1 MVRIADKFWQAG
13 SWVVFASK
21 IKTFPLALVVA
32 LKKKIKTFYHFPD
45 FTSIFQTFSRSEKL
59 LDKFQHFFKNSRL
72 CTNPGGQIGS
82 R

>member
-1 MVRIADKFWQAG
+1 MVRIAAKFWQAG
-13 SWVVFASK
+13 SWVVFESK
-21 IKTFPLALVVA
+21 IKTFSLALVVA
-32 LKKKIKTFYHFPD
+32 LKKRLFTIFPD

-59 LDKFQHFFKNSRL
+59 LDKFQDFFKNSRL

>member
-13 SWVVFASK
+13 NWVVFGSK
-21 IKTFPLALVVA
+21 IKTFSLALVVA
-32 LKKKIKTFYHFPD
+32 LKKKSRLFTIFPD

-59 LDKFQHFFKNSRL
+59 LDKFQDFFKNSRL